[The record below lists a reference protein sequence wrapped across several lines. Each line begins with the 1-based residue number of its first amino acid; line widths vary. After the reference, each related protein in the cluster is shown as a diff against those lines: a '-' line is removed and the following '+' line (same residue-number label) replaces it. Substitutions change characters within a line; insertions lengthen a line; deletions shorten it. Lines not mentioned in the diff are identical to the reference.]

1 MQTSSISMIMKN
13 GIGNTF
19 SSTLLISLNPV
30 NIGISALVG
39 LLGSMIP
46 KLFESENAT
55 DKLAAAQ
62 ERLNKVLTTVKALDL
77 CSCLMR

>member
-1 MQTSSISMIMKN
+1 MIMKN